1 MAQPHHQ
8 PFHEDAHND
17 LHGSETF
24 KQLESPSDES
34 QLQGE
39 TPKDEQH
46 QLENY
51 EKENAILIAK
61 TSVSLEKSET
71 LTPK

>member
-8 PFHEDAHND
+8 LLPEDTRTD
-17 LHGSETF
+17 LHGSERF
-24 KQLESPSDES
+24 KQLELPNNDS

-39 TPKDEQH
+39 TPEDEQD

-61 TSVSLEKSET
+61 KNQYY
-71 LTPK
+71 